1 MMTSTDITESSPIPV
16 GCLRC
21 EASLKEVSLFLA
33 DYAAWLLGSGAT
45 CIRLERNVSRMAEA
59 LGCEAVM
66 TILPRHIHLTTYTVG
81 RDESFTYI
89 TATWQ
94 MPISFDINT
103 KLSSLSWKL
112 ADGRIDFKE
121 ARRKFETIT
130 GTPSERP
137 QLVLLLASLANASFC
152 RLFGGD
158 WAAMAVVFMATFA
171 GFYLKQLMC
180 ARKADIRLV
189 FIVCA
194 FVSSVLGAGAGL
206 FHLGCTPEIAVGTS
220 VLYLVPGIPFLN
232 SFSDLLAGHYICSF
246 SRLTH
251 AVVLTCCLS
260 IGLCAGLLTMNLG
273 MF

>member
-1 MMTSTDITESSPIPV
+1 MMASTDIIESSPVPA

-21 EASLKEVSLFLA
+21 DASLREVSLFLA
-33 DYAAWLLGSGAT
+33 DYAAWLLGAGAT
-45 CIRLERNVSRMAEA
+45 CIRLERNVCRMAEA

-81 RDESFTYI
+81 RDESYTYI
-89 TATWQ
+89 AATRQ

-103 KLSSLSWKL
+103 KLSSLSWEL

-130 GTPSERP
+130 RTPNERP

-158 WAAMAVVFMATFA
+158 WPAMAVVFLATFA

-206 FHLGCTPEIAVGTS
+206 FHLGGTPEIAVGTS